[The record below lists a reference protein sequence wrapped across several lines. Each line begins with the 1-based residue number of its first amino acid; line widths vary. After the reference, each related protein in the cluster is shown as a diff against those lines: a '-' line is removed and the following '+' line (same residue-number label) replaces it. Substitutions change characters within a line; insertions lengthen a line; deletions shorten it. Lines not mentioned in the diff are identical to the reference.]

1 MAFPSGTRY
10 VHFERLRFQLNF
22 SYLEGAD
29 GKFVCDYHCQWSL
42 NQTLVDDGS
51 GSVTILEAYRALL
64 AADYRPIR
72 TTEFHWYSA
81 EVHST
86 LEESKPL

>member
-1 MAFPSGTRY
+1 MVSNR
-10 VHFERLRFQLNF
+10 
-22 SYLEGAD
+22 
-29 GKFVCDYHCQWSL
+29 
-42 NQTLVDDGS
+42 TLVDDGS

-64 AADYRPIR
+64 AADFRPIR

-86 LEESKPL
+86 LEGVKTTLILCLDRKEGFWGRKPLPRNTQLMAPVFLL